1 MNLPLWF
8 QEYICYVV
16 MEGELRERGEEG
28 KGVGEKEI
36 TVIAIDVF
44 KKHKLRRKLDCL
56 KEMENNKGKQRNLG

>member
-1 MNLPLWF
+1 MVSGIHLLCCDGRRT
-8 QEYICYVV
+8 ER
-16 MEGELRERGEEG
+16 EGRGRERSRR
-28 KGVGEKEI
+28 KREI